1 MLRVFFPLI
10 SFSAIPLNEENEL
23 ISGGGVH
30 GPILAGNSFLSQIHL
45 EILKRTSDL
54 LMRFGEQRSMG
65 HVIKERVP
73 RLN

>member
-1 MLRVFFPLI
+1 M
-10 SFSAIPLNEENEL
+10 
-23 ISGGGVH
+23 H

-45 EILKRTSDL
+45 EILKRMSDL

-73 RLN
+73 GLN